1 VLATVVHGAVVLMP
15 ALCAAVVTWMVAGWF
30 ARPSG
35 LAGIGWWVGMLALGS
50 ASYVLFERLTTRVL
64 PLAALLR
71 LSLVFPDQTP
81 SRYRVALLSGTTKN
95 LKEVVDRAQ
104 RGDIGDTPAEAAE
117 TVLVLTAALN
127 RHDRL
132 TRGHS
137 ERVRAYA
144 EVIGAE
150 MGLDRAALDR
160 LRWAALLHDVGKL
173 AVPSEVLNKPGRL
186 TDEEFEIIKTHPLE
200 GERLVAPLADWLG
213 EEGNA
218 VGQHHE
224 RFDGGG
230 YPRGLAGQEISL
242 AARIVAV
249 ADTFD
254 VITSARSY
262 KRPVPAAAARAEI
275 ARCAGTQFDPAVTKA
290 LLSVSL
296 GRLWRAGGPLTWL
309 ISMPGLANAPVVGGA
324 AGSVGGV
331 TSAVGVAAV
340 VAMGTTS
347 AAMVVHEVALPAL
360 GDEVA
365 HVVEMPV
372 PGASSSVFDE
382 HAPGAGNSHATGPA
396 ATSGTETAGTDEV
409 VTGAG
414 EETDAEDAA
423 TIDPDGAAS
432 TEQDGAA
439 ESVDGSTD
447 PTETAPATD
456 GALPTPELPA
466 QVDRETPQTAD
477 PGPARDIER
486 NEPVRTPPV
495 ASAPQPV
502 VTPVHSDL
510 DERREADAER
520 KDAEREADAKR
531 KDAERREA
539 AERKDA
545 ERREADAE
553 RREAA
558 ERKDAERREAA
569 ERKDAE
575 RRRDAERKNAERR
588 RAVPVGDERD

>member
-1 VLATVVHGAVVLMP
+1 
-15 ALCAAVVTWMVAGWF
+15 
-30 ARPSG
+30 
-35 LAGIGWWVGMLALGS
+35 LGS

-575 RRRDAERKNAERR
+575 RRR
-588 RAVPVGDERD
+588 AVPVGDERD